1 MYNLFQFLHVASAVV
16 WVGSG
21 VALVALMGAMTRA
34 GDSASVMAVG
44 RHLEG
49 LAPKLFGSAAMG
61 TLLFGVA
68 TVLAGEGI
76 GFADLWITIG
86 FAGVALSIVIVAVS
100 NPQQKRLAATIEEHG
115 PEHPDV
121 AATTARLR
129 MLNYIDL
136 VVLFVVIWAMVAKP
150 GA

>member
-34 GDSASVMAVG
+34 GDRAAVMSVS

-61 TLLFGVA
+61 TLLFGIA

-76 GFADLWITIG
+76 GFTDLWILIG
-86 FAGVALSIVIVAVS
+86 FAGVALSMVIVGIS
-100 NPQQKRLAATIEEHG
+100 NPQQKRLAATVAEHG

-121 AATTARLR
+121 AAVTSRLR
-129 MLNYIDL
+129 MLNYVDL
-136 VVLFVVIWAMVAKP
+136 AVLFAVIWAMVAKP